1 MRIPE
6 LGMTASKIRR
16 GPNRS
21 NARTPSRTAYRR
33 APLASLR
40 VFVAVAD
47 HRSFTRG
54 AHALGITPSAASLQV
69 QALEEYLRVPVLRR
83 NGRRVELTEVGA
95 RLLPKVEQALA
106 DLERAIDEA
115 RADRGSGPLRVTTL
129 AFFLA
134 QWLLPRLPKFTT
146 QHESIDV
153 QFHTSVGLAD
163 FVSTG
168 MDAGIRL
175 GDGSWPRLH
184 HQKLFDEW
192 LVPVCTPALLRRHGP
207 LVEAGDLKRYKLLHS
222 PHEPWT
228 AWVLN
233 GGLDEQ
239 WPSTGAAFDDAVS
252 IVRAAEAGQGLAL
265 AMWSLVADA
274 VTLGR
279 LAVAGRAVRSAR
291 GYYFVCPPAHLTIDK
306 VAAFREWLA
315 SESRSFP
322 GPPGAPA
329 NKL

>member
-1 MRIPE
+1 
-6 LGMTASKIRR
+6 MTSSKVGR
-16 GPNRS
+16 GKAGSANV
-21 NARTPSRTAYRR
+21 RTPARTAYRR

-54 AHALGITPSAASLQV
+54 AHALGITTSAASLQV

-83 NGRRVELTEVGA
+83 NGKRVELTEVGA
-95 RLLPKVEQALA
+95 QLRPKVEQALA

-115 RADRGSGPLRVTTL
+115 RADRGSGPLRVTTIG
-129 AFFLA
+129 FFLA

-146 QHESIDV
+146 RHAGIDV
-153 QFHTSVGLAD
+153 QIHTSVGLAD

-175 GDGSWPRLH
+175 GGGSWPRLH
-184 HQKLFDEW
+184 NQKLFDEW
-192 LVPVCTPALLRRHGP
+192 LVPVCAPALLRRHGP
-207 LVEAGDLKRYKLLHS
+207 IAEARDLKRYKLLHS

-228 AWVLN
+228 AWVLD
-233 GGLDEQ
+233 GGLDEE
-239 WPSTGAAFDDAVS
+239 WPSAGAAFDDAIS

-265 AMWSLVADA
+265 AMWSLVADSVA
-274 VTLGR
+274 LGH

-291 GYYFVCPPAHLTIDK
+291 GYYFVCPPAHLAIDK

-322 GPPGAPA
+322 GPPHIEQV
-329 NKL
+329 NLD

>member
-1 MRIPE
+1 MSPN
-6 LGMTASKIRR
+6 KVRR
-16 GPNRS
+16 GKAAS
-21 NARTPSRTAYRR
+21 ANARTPSRTAYRR

-54 AHALGITPSAASLQV
+54 AHALGITTSAASMQV

-83 NGRRVELTEVGA
+83 NGKRVELTEVGA
-95 RLLPKVEQALA
+95 RLRPKVEQALA

-115 RADRGSGPLRVTTL
+115 RADRGSGPLRVTTV

-134 QWLLPRLPKFTT
+134 QWLLPRLQKFTT
-146 QHESIDV
+146 QHANIDV
-153 QFHTSVGLAD
+153 QIHTSVGLAD

-175 GDGSWPRLH
+175 GGGTWPRLH
-184 HQKLFDEW
+184 NQKLFDEW
-192 LVPVCTPALLRRHGP
+192 LVPVCTPALLRRHGTI
-207 LVEAGDLKRYKLLHS
+207 VEATDLKRYKLLHS

-228 AWVLN
+228 AWVLD
-233 GGLDEQ
+233 GGLDEA
-239 WPSTGAAFDDAVS
+239 WPSTGAAFDDAIS

-274 VTLGR
+274 VAFGR

-291 GYYFVCPPAHLTIDK
+291 GYYFVCPPAHLTLDK

-315 SESRSFP
+315 GESRSFP
-322 GPPGAPA
+322 GPPNIAQV
-329 NKL
+329 NVD